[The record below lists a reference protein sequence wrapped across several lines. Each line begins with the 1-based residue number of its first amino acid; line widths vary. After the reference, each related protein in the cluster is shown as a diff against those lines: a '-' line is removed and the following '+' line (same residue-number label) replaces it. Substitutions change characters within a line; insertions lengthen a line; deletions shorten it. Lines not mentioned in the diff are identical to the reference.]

1 MYNTK
6 LSLHDGI
13 LCTATLATMFFFAVG
28 VINIS
33 AKKKKKKTGCQDV
46 LSKPRWDDCLLSV
59 LNSKQKVRKNTE
71 GQSRVCSALWLCF

>member
-13 LCTATLATMFFFAVG
+13 LCAATLATMFFFAVG

-33 AKKKKKKTGCQDV
+33 AKKKKKKKRALTLSTFFFSREV
-46 LSKPRWDDCLLSV
+46 LEKISKKKKKKKKNGLSRCPI
-59 LNSKQKVRKNTE
+59 QATMR
-71 GQSRVCSALWLCF
+71 